1 MEARPNMIKKF
12 NKPVF
17 GLAIGIIVPL
27 IAFLIYYIIEFCI
40 SAEGIGLVDFIKL
53 LINTKA
59 ILPPSLCV
67 FANLIPY
74 FIFKKMGYWYAIKGI
89 VISLVLYTLVFTVLT
104 FMK

>member
-12 NKPVF
+12 NKPIF
-17 GLAIGIIVPL
+17 GLFIGIVVPM
-27 IAFLIYYIIEFCI
+27 IAFLVYYLIEYFM
-40 SAEGIGLVDFIKL
+40 SENGFSLVQFVNI
-53 LINTKA
+53 LIDTKQ
-59 ILPPSLCV
+59 ILPPSICV

-89 VISLVLYTLVFTVLT
+89 VFSLVIYTLAFTVLT